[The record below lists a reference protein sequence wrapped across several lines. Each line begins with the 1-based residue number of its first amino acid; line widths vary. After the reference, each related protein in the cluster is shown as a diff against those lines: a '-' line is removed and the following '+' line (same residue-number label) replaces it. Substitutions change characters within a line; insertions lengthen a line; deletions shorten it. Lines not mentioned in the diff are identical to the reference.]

1 MSEGSTAGA
10 GAELGAGAW
19 AGAGAGVPE
28 LHDRDVPW
36 ATRHGVPELTGRD
49 TQRAVIDAALG
60 GIATTG
66 TSVILRGD
74 PGTGRTALLGTA
86 EATARRAGLR
96 VLRMT
101 GAEAESGLP
110 FAALHQVLWPLL
122 DDAEGLAEPQRH
134 ALESALGVREG
145 APPEG
150 FAVAGAALT
159 LLAHAAAHR
168 PVVVLLDDLQWADPS
183 SVAVFGYVQRH
194 LAPLPVVAIAATR
207 RNGAAIGRI
216 GSGTGFTGPVT
227 GFTGSR
233 TGRTGSE
240 SRRTGSE
247 RGRTGS
253 GTGRTKSETGRT
265 GSGTGRTGTGTGLG
279 SAIGFTGSE
288 TGPTESETGPT
299 GTDSRPTR
307 ATPRRDRTAA
317 REEYDASAC
326 LVAGQVVDLPPLDA
340 PQAELLLR
348 THHPSLPEG
357 LRRRVLRA
365 AAGNPL
371 ALRELPEQVRRLDAD
386 RAESLASP
394 APPRMPELFD
404 ALPLGGRLGRLYE
417 DRLRSLP
424 DPARNLLLVAAL
436 GDASTRHRTVLRDLA
451 EHVAGPPWHRLEEHI
466 ERSGLAHVDPEQE
479 QLEFHHP
486 LVRASLAHTA
496 SPAELRAAHRLL
508 ADALP
513 ANSSRR
519 TLHLAAAALG
529 TDGELAALLHAE
541 ADSMSA
547 QGGDA
552 EATVLMARAAG
563 LSPDRTNRTAR
574 LVAAAA
580 LAVRAGRPHLAAQ
593 YVAEAE
599 DAARP
604 GRPEPATPYAF
615 AVACTRLQLDADPRP
630 TIELLPAVLDAPVP
644 PDAADQHAALLGP
657 ILFLL
662 LVAAA
667 LTGDERAWDAVDR
680 HAAHPSAPAA
690 AELCRQAWSGPRPAA
705 HEVPRRLRET
715 VAALPADRETTEA
728 WLLLWTAAAVDS
740 LGEHCTLWNAF
751 ARRHA
756 YATQTFTDSLR
767 AHDDYL
773 HGNWDTALAAALA
786 AARDGART
794 SAEHGYAL
802 AETLFLQTAG
812 HILAA
817 RGDLAGLDALEP
829 VLGVRAAE
837 HRLRLVT
844 GLLSGM
850 RTLCALGHGHAE
862 EAWLHACDLTAP
874 DAVEDRSPW
883 THLSLVDRV
892 QAAVDSGRT
901 EEARRHL
908 RAVRTY
914 GLARI
919 SAHHTFLVSVAEA
932 IAAVDDEADERY
944 AAVYAQRDA
953 ESWPFPLARAHLA
966 HGVWLHRQHRT
977 EEASAHCRAALTAF
991 ARLDAT
997 PWTAR
1002 ASRELAAV
1010 EAVDAV
1016 DADTG
1021 ASGGTAGHHPLL
1033 SAQETRIARFAAQGL
1048 TNRQIGARL
1057 SLSPRTIGAHL
1068 YRIFPKLGIT
1078 TRAGIARALGTS
1090 LRNPAAPAQEP
1101 PAT

>member
-1 MSEGSTAGA
+1 M
-10 GAELGAGAW
+10 
-19 AGAGAGVPE
+19 
-28 LHDRDVPW
+28 
-36 ATRHGVPELTGRD
+36 PELTGRD
-49 TQRAVIDAALG
+49 TQRAVIDAALA

-216 GSGTGFTGPVT
+216 GTGTGFTGSESLR
-227 GFTGSR
+227 TGSE

-240 SRRTGSE
+240 SLRTG
-247 RGRTGS
+247 
-253 GTGRTKSETGRT
+253 SETGRT
-265 GSGTGRTGTGTGLG
+265 GSGTLRTGSETGRTGSGTLRTGSETGRTGSVTCRTGTETGPG
-279 SAIGFTGSE
+279 SATGFTGSE
-288 TGPTESETGPT
+288 SRRTESETGPT
-299 GTDSRPTR
+299 GTEPRPTGTESRPTR
-307 ATPRRDRTAA
+307 TTPRRDRAAA

-348 THHPSLPEG
+348 TYHPSLPEG

-394 APPRMPELFD
+394 VPPRMPELFD

-417 DRLRSLP
+417 DRLRALP
-424 DPARNLLLVAAL
+424 DAARNLLLVAAL
-436 GDASTRHRTVLRDLA
+436 GDASTRRRTVLCDLA
-451 EHVAGPPWHRLEEHI
+451 EHAAGPPWHRLEEHI

-529 TDGELAALLHAE
+529 TDADLAALLHAE

-615 AVACTRLQLDADPRP
+615 AVAYTRLQLDADPRP
-630 TIELLPAVLDAPVP
+630 AIELLPAVLDAPVP
-644 PDAADQHAALLGP
+644 PDTADQHAALLGP

-773 HGNWDTALAAALA
+773 HGNWDTALAAA
-786 AARDGART
+786 RDGART

-802 AETLFLQTAG
+802 AETLFLQTTG

-829 VLGVRAAE
+829 VLGARAAE

-844 GLLSGM
+844 DLLSGM

-862 EAWLHACDLTAP
+862 EAWLHACDLTVP

-932 IAAVDDEADERY
+932 IATVDDEADERY
-944 AAVYAQRDA
+944 AAVYAQQDA

-991 ARLDAT
+991 TRLDAT

-1002 ASRELAAV
+1002 ASRELATV

-1033 SAQETRIARFAAQGL
+1033 SAQETRIARLAAQGL

-1078 TRAGIARALGTS
+1078 TRAGIARALKTS